1 MTFDNF
7 NAGKL
12 AFGKKITSAFNTLD
26 ELLNATVNRVNDI
39 TKNTEYYLQFVN
51 NNYSAPKP
59 TKPTMPVRTDEFLDI
74 LDQQNNIRTLNWDGT
89 NFNVSMVVFNKAT
102 QRCTSLTGSTTIK
115 EGYAIAL
122 LSQSLTNLEVDIRF
136 SENEDPTNTETVLF
150 QYRIDD
156 NGYVHIIDSQDYF
169 GCYPYDDSHYYDIQ
183 VGESLSVPYTSSD
196 YECVIGTV
204 PNADEAWK
212 NVYLNGNLIYGH
224 QRCRQVREQHFILYL
239 KPNDKIT
246 GDVLRL
252 YKVKYVR

>member
-26 ELLNATVNRVNDI
+26 ELLNATVSRVDDI

-59 TKPTMPVRTDEFLDI
+59 TKPTMPIRTDEFLEV
-74 LDQQNNIRTLNWDGT
+74 LDQRNNIRILAWDGSK
-89 NFNVSMVVFNKAT
+89 FNVSMVVFNKAT
-102 QRCTSLTGSTTIK
+102 QRCTRLTGSTTIK

-122 LSQSLTNLEVDIRF
+122 LSQSLTNLDADIRF
-136 SENEDPTNTETVLF
+136 SKTENPTNTETVLF
-150 QYRIDD
+150 QYRIDN

-169 GCYPYDDSHYYDIQ
+169 GCYPYDDSHYYDVQ
-183 VGESLSVPYTSSD
+183 VGQKLSVPYTSND
-196 YECVIGTV
+196 YECVVGTV
-204 PNADEAWK
+204 RNAGDNWE
-212 NVYLNGNLIYGH
+212 NLYLNGKLIYGH
-224 QRCRQVREQHFILYL
+224 QRCRQIREQHFILYL

-246 GDVLRL
+246 GDVLRM
-252 YKVKYVR
+252 YRVKYLR

>member
-26 ELLNATVNRVNDI
+26 ELLNATVSRVNDI

-59 TKPTMPVRTDEFLDI
+59 TKPTMPVRTDEFLEI
-74 LDQQNNIRTLNWDGT
+74 LDQRNNIRILAWDGSK
-89 NFNVSMVVFNKAT
+89 FNVSMIVFNKAT
-102 QRCTSLTGSTTIK
+102 QRCTRLTGSTTIK

-122 LSQSLTNLEVDIRF
+122 LSQSLTNLEADIRF
-136 SENEDPTNTETVLF
+136 SKTENPTNTETVLF
-150 QYRIDD
+150 QYRIDN
-156 NGYVHIIDSQDYF
+156 NGYVHIINSQDSF

-183 VGESLSVPYTSSD
+183 VGQKLSVPYTSND

-204 PNADEAWK
+204 QNAGDNWE
-212 NVYLNGNLIYGH
+212 NLYLNGKLIYGH
-224 QRCRQVREQHFILYL
+224 QRCRQIREQHFILYL

-246 GDVLRL
+246 GDVLRM
-252 YKVKYVR
+252 YRVKYLR